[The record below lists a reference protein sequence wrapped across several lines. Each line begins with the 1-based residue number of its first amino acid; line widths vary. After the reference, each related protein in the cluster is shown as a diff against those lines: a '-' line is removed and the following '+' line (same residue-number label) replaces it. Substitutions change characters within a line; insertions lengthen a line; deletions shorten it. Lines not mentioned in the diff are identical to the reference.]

1 MPAPAPDLP
10 AAMFSFL
17 PLPWVSVKLWT
28 ANAAVTDCVA
38 FTVTVHVVPET
49 ESQPLQLV
57 KVEPAAGVAVRVTVA
72 PAT

>member
-1 MPAPAPDLP
+1 MPEAENHLALSESELEE
-10 AAMFSFL
+10 AKERS
-17 PLPWVSVKLWT
+17 S
-28 ANAAVTDCVA
+28 
-38 FTVTVHVVPET
+38 VTVHVVPET

>member
-1 MPAPAPDLP
+1 MIPAGLDVTVPAPAPDLP
-10 AAMFSFL
+10 AA
-17 PLPWVSVKLWT
+17 SVKLWT

-49 ESQPLQLV
+49 ESQPVQLV
-57 KVEPAAGVAVRVTVA
+57 KVEPAAGVAVRVTVV